1 MISRGNLSGPDNLN
15 VWPEKAFLL
24 GENMNCE
31 VLLLNTGSIFR
42 TLIRLIHLKVLKAR
56 RLIHAK

>member
-1 MISRGNLSGPDNLN
+1 MISRGNLAGPNNLN

-42 TLIRLIHLKVLKAR
+42 TLIRLIHLKALKAR